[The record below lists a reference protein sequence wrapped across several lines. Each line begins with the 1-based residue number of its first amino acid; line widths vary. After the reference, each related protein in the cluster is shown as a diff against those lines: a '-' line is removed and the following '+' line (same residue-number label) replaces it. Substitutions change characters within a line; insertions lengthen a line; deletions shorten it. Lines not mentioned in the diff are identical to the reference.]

1 MCVRSF
7 FGTDVLMGGQGPYH
21 RETERL
27 SVSFGLYWNACK
39 LKAHPCGR
47 VSQTGLPAAQS
58 KVSQPEVLAYILKI
72 LAPAVGAPPRS
83 QVPLIPKEFPT
94 RQCTGSGKTPRCA
107 RSRGVLRAPD
117 QALTAAR
124 IGRLWMHFARSD
136 FLAKARSAS
145 SVAGETF
152 LC

>member
-1 MCVRSF
+1 MRWELSPGNPTFGGSQLAPAMCVRSF

-72 LAPAVGAPPRS
+72 LAPAVG
-83 QVPLIPKEFPT
+83 IEPT
-94 RQCTGSGKTPRCA
+94 TN
-107 RSRGVLRAPD
+107 
-117 QALTAAR
+117 
-124 IGRLWMHFARSD
+124 
-136 FLAKARSAS
+136 
-145 SVAGETF
+145 
-152 LC
+152 